1 MIRLTESG
9 QREVQQMANP
19 TDPEMSMQDVHE
31 LFFQQ
36 TKALK
41 SACREIIR
49 QDWCLD
55 RVFSDLQIDRV

>member
-1 MIRLTESG
+1 
-9 QREVQQMANP
+9 MANP